1 MDIAIYGRNFNPD
14 FYPNV
19 QWMFDSLAKHG
30 CRLQV
35 YRDFYAFL
43 EPEIRFTGE
52 VEVFSH
58 HYELRSTTRFLLSV
72 GGDGTLLDTITLVR
86 DSGIPVAGINLGR
99 LGFLSST
106 SRHEI
111 TNAVE
116 ELIDGKFDLDPRSLL
131 RLESCAGYFGELNYA
146 LNEASVYK
154 NVPNSMITIQAW
166 VDGMFMNSF
175 WADGLILATPT
186 GSTAYSLSCGGPI
199 IAPACSSFVVT
210 PIASHNLTV
219 RPIVVPDSS
228 EIRLKVDAGGKEYSL
243 SLDSRVEVLKEGIEL
258 TFRKAAFQFNL
269 VRLHKQHFFRAIR
282 DKLAWGLDAR
292 N

>member
-1 MDIAIYGRNFNPD
+1 MDIAIYGRSFNPD
-14 FYPNV
+14 FFPNV
-19 QWMFDSLAKHG
+19 QLIFDSLARHA

-35 YRDFYAFL
+35 YRGFFDFL
-43 EPEIRFTGE
+43 KPHIRFAADL
-52 VEVFSH
+52 EVFAH
-58 HYELRSTTRFLLSV
+58 HHELRTGTRFMLSV

-86 DSGIPVAGINLGR
+86 NSGIPVAGINLGR

-111 TNAVE
+111 SSAVE
-116 ELIDGKFDLDPRSLL
+116 ELIDGKYDLDPRSLL
-131 RLESCAGYFGELNYA
+131 RLESSAGYFGELNYA
-146 LNEASVYK
+146 LNEASLYK

-199 IAPACSSFVVT
+199 LAPACNSFVVT

-228 EIRLKVDAGGKEYSL
+228 EIRLKVDAGGREYSL
-243 SLDSRVEVLKEGIEL
+243 SLDSRVEVLKEEIEL

-269 VRLHKQHFFRAIR
+269 IRLHKQHFFRAIR